1 MTAQELQEAAQT
13 ALASMIQSL
22 GYDATIEPVEAENGA
37 LTLNLKMDD
46 AGRLIGRKG
55 QVLEALEL
63 LLNRILKRQDET
75 APWVSVEIDGYST
88 GHTAGEHRAGGAH
101 LDSEEAE
108 RFEHLAL
115 DAAKEVRHWKQE
127 KRLGPYL
134 PAERRIIHTA
144 LKGDPEVTTESI
156 EAPEAGPRMKYVIVK
171 PV

>member
-1 MTAQELQEAAQT
+1 MSQEERQAKAVEFLQ
-13 ALASMIQSL
+13 
-22 GYDATIEPVEAENGA
+22 GA
-37 LTLNLKMDD
+37 LTRLGIQAEIEVEQAEEGAFKLQLQSEN

-63 LLNRILKRQDET
+63 LLNRILKRQDEK
-75 APWVSVEIDGYST
+75 APWVPIEIDGYTT